1 MRQRLHKI
9 IDEHNNAVEQRNN
22 DDNNGEGPSTLPH
35 AGEDE
40 KFDID
45 ECEERPYHIYTD
57 DETDLFFQ
65 I

>member
-22 DDNNGEGPSTLPH
+22 DDNNGEGPSRLPH

-40 KFDID
+40 KFDMD
-45 ECEERPYHIYTD
+45 KCEERPCYTVVW
-57 DETDLFFQ
+57 LK
-65 I
+65 